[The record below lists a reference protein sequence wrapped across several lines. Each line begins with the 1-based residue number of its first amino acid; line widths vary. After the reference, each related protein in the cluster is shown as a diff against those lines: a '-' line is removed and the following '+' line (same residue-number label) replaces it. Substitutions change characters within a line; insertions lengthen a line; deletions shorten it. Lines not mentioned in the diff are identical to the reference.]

1 MLAAMSMPRD
11 LLLRRLVM
19 VVAWLLATALAGV
32 LAWTAVSRL
41 GREGTTAARP
51 LSASDVRARLSRASA
66 VTEAP
71 RPAAASAMPR
81 STPRATA
88 TTSTPPTAPGLADPR
103 ASRSWQLAGGTLAVA
118 CRGVSIELLY
128 ASPLDGWVYQVDP
141 QPPRTI
147 TVEFSSAQRTVSL
160 SARCRNGSPVA
171 TMGARPVDAE
181 GNGGPED

>member
-1 MLAAMSMPRD
+1 MSMPRD

-19 VVAWLLATALAGV
+19 VVVWLLATALAGV

-66 VTEAP
+66 MTEAP
-71 RPAAASAMPR
+71 RPPAASA
-81 STPRATA
+81 TPRATA
-88 TTSTPPTAPGLADPR
+88 TTSRPPPAPGLAGPR
-103 ASRSWQLAGGTLAVA
+103 VSRSWQLAGGTLAVA
-118 CRGVSIELLY
+118 CRGVTIELLY

-171 TMGARPVDAE
+171 TTGSRPVDAE
-181 GNGGPED
+181 GNGGGPED